1 MFADYN
7 YYTQN
12 YKGKKIEDANEYEY
26 LARKAD
32 LYIKKYTDEVNENTK
47 DCECAISEYLQA
59 SIKQGNMASENIP
72 NFYSVS
78 WHVNDRNTNSSE
90 INAIIE
96 LYLGYSSV
104 GVGRLIG

>member
-32 LYIKKYTDEVNENTK
+32 LYIKKYTNEVNENTK
-47 DCECAISEYLQA
+47 DCVRTL
-59 SIKQGNMASENIP
+59 
-72 NFYSVS
+72 F
-78 WHVNDRNTNSSE
+78 
-90 INAIIE
+90 
-96 LYLGYSSV
+96 
-104 GVGRLIG
+104 